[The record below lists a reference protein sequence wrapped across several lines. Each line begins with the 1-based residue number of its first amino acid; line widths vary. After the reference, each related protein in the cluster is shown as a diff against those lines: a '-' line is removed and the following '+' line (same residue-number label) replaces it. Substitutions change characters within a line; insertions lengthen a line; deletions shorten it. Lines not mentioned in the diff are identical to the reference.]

1 MWGSWMGLAPGKP
14 QQKQTPAVRPAT
26 AKRTCASA
34 TPEGCPLATINLPGS
49 GRNGSRK
56 HTVLSSTAIREIAE
70 HCPAGAVMRESD
82 EQYRLLFEGNPV
94 PMWVF
99 DRKTLRFIAVNEA
112 AIRQYGFARQEFL
125 AKTITEIRP
134 EQDIPG
140 LLQDIAKR
148 TLGLEARGIWRHRKK
163 NGEITLTGQVL
174 PIGGIKEKVLIG
186 STWPVS

>member
-1 MWGSWMGLAPGKP
+1 
-14 QQKQTPAVRPAT
+14 
-26 AKRTCASA
+26 
-34 TPEGCPLATINLPGS
+34 
-49 GRNGSRK
+49 
-56 HTVLSSTAIREIAE
+56 
-70 HCPAGAVMRESD
+70 MRESD

-148 TLGLEARGIWRHRKK
+148 TLGLEARD
-163 NGEITLTGQVL
+163 V
-174 PIGGIKEKVLIG
+174 
-186 STWPVS
+186 